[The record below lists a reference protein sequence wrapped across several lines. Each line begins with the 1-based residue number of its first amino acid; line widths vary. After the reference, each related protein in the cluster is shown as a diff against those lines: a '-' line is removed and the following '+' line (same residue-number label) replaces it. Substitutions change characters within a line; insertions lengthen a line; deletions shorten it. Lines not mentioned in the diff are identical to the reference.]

1 MYTIHIDIQ
10 MNEQVFCMKRSLHIK
25 KNLYF
30 RFCKQAE
37 FVVKTDDD
45 WVIDLYGTYTVAR
58 DISSKK
64 KRDNVNMY

>member
-1 MYTIHIDIQ
+1 
-10 MNEQVFCMKRSLHIK
+10 MNRPSILYEEVTSHK
-25 KNLYF
+25 KKLYF